1 MLLLTCWRYM
11 ENLLSI
17 GSYLLILFSISW
29 FICAFTSFIWKTE
42 QKTKRNRAFFLCL
55 LQELNALQ
63 ARLTT
68 QLQGNITSSIF
79 KIEKKEEKKTT
90 QWVIQYLPGRDYVF
104 LFPVLCLYDK
114 AEAWSLFWK
123 LSKVVHVYRR
133 RM

>member
-1 MLLLTCWRYM
+1 MFLLTCWRYM

-42 QKTKRNRAFFLCL
+42 RKTKRNRPFFLCL

-79 KIEKKEEKKTT
+79 KIQTKKKP
-90 QWVIQYLPGRDYVF
+90 QWVIQYWPGRDYVF

-123 LSKVVHVYRR
+123 LSKVVHVDRR